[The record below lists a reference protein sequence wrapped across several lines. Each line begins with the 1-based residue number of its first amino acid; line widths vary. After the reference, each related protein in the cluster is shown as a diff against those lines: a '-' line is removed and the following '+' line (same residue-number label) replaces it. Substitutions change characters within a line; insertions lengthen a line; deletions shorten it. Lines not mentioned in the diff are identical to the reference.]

1 MWYYAE
7 NNNRFGPVDAAFMA
21 SLIQRGAVG
30 RQTSVWREGMVNWQE
45 AQHSE
50 LKDMFVGIPP
60 TLTSYSGPAA
70 SSLQWNEYTSQ
81 STKKLWVWFALLV
94 GAGLALDVFSFMRM
108 PVIDVGGLNRN
119 IFVMGII
126 SFIAAFVISY
136 ILLYRFWAVIQDGK
150 ARTNPSK
157 AVGFC
162 FIPLFN
168 IYWNYV
174 ATVGL
179 AEDINR
185 YCREKNIA
193 APVVG
198 EGLATT
204 WFALYCCSYIPFLN
218 FLTAIPCLVIFIIL
232 MKQLT
237 DVAARIL
244 EQKTPVV
251 NF

>member
-1 MWYYAE
+1 MWYYAV

-45 AQHSE
+45 AQQSE
-50 LKDMFVGIPP
+50 LKDMFLSIPP

-70 SSLQWNEYTSQ
+70 SSFLVNEYTSQ
-81 STKKLWVWFALLV
+81 STKKLWVWFAWLV
-94 GAGLALDVFSFMRM
+94 GAGLPLCVV
-108 PVIDVGGLNRN
+108 VI
-119 IFVMGII
+119 GII
-126 SFIAAFVISY
+126 PLIAGSVISF

-162 FIPLFN
+162 FIPFFN

-174 ATVGL
+174 AMVGL
-179 AEDINR
+179 AEDMNR
-185 YCREKNIA
+185 YCRERNIA
-193 APVVG
+193 APVIG
-198 EGLATT
+198 EGLAIT
-204 WFALYCCSYIPFLN
+204 WFVLYCCSCIPWLN
-218 FLTAIPCLVIFIIL
+218 LLAIIPCIVISIIL

-237 DVAARIL
+237 DVTAKIL
-244 EQKTPVV
+244 EQK
-251 NF
+251 NQA